1 MVYRFL
7 VVRPKAFVDTI
18 IKSWDAIT
26 FWEYI
31 SIKDTH
37 NASNQEID
45 LPFEQSIPTKLIEQP
60 Q

>member
-7 VVRPKAFVDTI
+7 IVRPKAFVDTI
-18 IKSWDAIT
+18 IESWDAII

-31 SIKDTH
+31 SMKDTH
-37 NASNQEID
+37 NTSSQEID